1 MGHDTCEGKCA
12 QLQRERE
19 LKSEK
24 ELLRM
29 QEAGKAGSKKY
40 CAKYHL
46 KIDPTLQLLTNTI
59 SWLMAQR
66 SNMTAV
72 NQVPKS
78 PLAPAHLHTGRTVHS
93 VYMAASGRE
102 KVWLKNQNL
111 AFLSVNYIQTRRTF

>member
-12 QLQRERE
+12 QLQRERV
-19 LKSEK
+19 KRVRK
-24 ELLRM
+24 LLRM
-29 QEAGKAGSKKY
+29 QEAEKPGNKNY

-46 KIDPTLQLLTNTI
+46 KIDPTLQLTNTI

-66 SNMTAV
+66 YNLTAD

-78 PLAPAHLHTGRTVHS
+78 PLASAHLHTGRTVHS
-93 VYMAASGRE
+93 IHVSASGRG